1 MGSFWLFSMAATFIA
16 PTMTLIPRTAA
27 FVTAGL
33 MATSIP
39 LVTTAACAQTPKRLE
54 LMTLARLEQIL
65 QSEVDNVEGENG
77 QWQFRV
83 SDRTVI
89 ILADANNDR
98 MRVFSPVMPVEEL
111 TAQQVQAML
120 AANFHTALDARY
132 AVTDG
137 AVVAVYLHP
146 LSTLQG
152 DNFRSALRQVV
163 SLAETFGTSYSSNE
177 LNFGLRQRQR
187 RSNVEEI

>member
-1 MGSFWLFSMAATFIA
+1 
-16 PTMTLIPRTAA
+16 MTLIPRSAA

-33 MATSIP
+33 IATSLP
-39 LVTTAACAQTPKRLE
+39 FMTTVACAQTPERLE
-54 LMTLARLEQIL
+54 LMTLERLEQIL
-65 QSEVDNVEGENG
+65 QSEVDGVEGTNG
-77 QWQFRV
+77 QWRFSV
-83 SDRTVI
+83 SDRTVVV
-89 ILADANNDR
+89 LADASNDR
-98 MRVFSPVMPVEEL
+98 MRVFSPVIPAEEL

-137 AVVAVYLHP
+137 AVVAVYVHP
-146 LSTLQG
+146 LSTLQS

-163 SLAETFGTSYSSNE
+163 SLAETFGSSYSSNE

-187 RSNVEEI
+187 PSDFEQI

>member
-1 MGSFWLFSMAATFIA
+1 
-16 PTMTLIPRTAA
+16 MTLLPRTAA
-27 FVTAGL
+27 FITASV
-33 MATSIP
+33 MTASMP
-39 LVTTAACAQTPKRLE
+39 LVTTAACAQTPMQMMTVERLD
-54 LMTLARLEQIL
+54 QIL
-65 QSEVDNVEGENG
+65 QSEVGNVQGGDG
-77 QWQFRV
+77 QWQFSV
-83 SDRTVI
+83 SDRTVLV
-89 ILADANNDR
+89 LADAANDR
-98 MRVFSPVMPVEEL
+98 MRVFSPVVPVEDL
-111 TAQQVQAML
+111 TAQQVQSML

-146 LSTLQG
+146 LSTLQD

-187 RSNVEEI
+187 PSDLEEI

>member
-1 MGSFWLFSMAATFIA
+1 
-16 PTMTLIPRTAA
+16 MTLLSRSAS

-33 MATSIP
+33 IAASVPFI
-39 LVTTAACAQTPKRLE
+39 TTAACAQTSERLE

-65 QSEVDNVEGENG
+65 QSEVDGVEGADG

-89 ILADANNDR
+89 VLADVSNDR
-98 MRVFSPVMPVEEL
+98 MRVFSPVIPTEEL
-111 TAQQVQAML
+111 TGPQVQAML

-146 LSTLQG
+146 LSTLQA
-152 DNFRSALRQVV
+152 DNLRSALRQVV
-163 SLAETFGTSYSSNE
+163 SLAETFGTSYSSNA

-187 RSNVEEI
+187 SSDLEQI

>member
-1 MGSFWLFSMAATFIA
+1 MTF
-16 PTMTLIPRTAA
+16 LPRTAA
-27 FVTAGL
+27 FMTAGL
-33 MATSIP
+33 IAVSMP
-39 LVTTAACAQTPKRLE
+39 LMTTVACAQTTERLQP
-54 LMTLARLEQIL
+54 MTTERLDDIL
-65 QSEVDNVEGENG
+65 RSEVDGVDGERG
-77 QWQFRV
+77 QWRFSVGGRA
-83 SDRTVI
+83 VI
-89 ILADANNDR
+89 VLADAQNDR
-98 MRVFSPVMPVEEL
+98 MRVFSPVLPVDEL
-111 TAQQVQAML
+111 TAPQVQAML

-137 AVVAVYLHP
+137 AVVAVYVHP

-187 RSNVEEI
+187 SSDLEEI

>member
-1 MGSFWLFSMAATFIA
+1 MPLLSRAVPFAIA
-16 PTMTLIPRTAA
+16 GFLSLSVPAITTVAHAQTSLQPMTLD
-27 FVTAGL
+27 
-33 MATSIP
+33 
-39 LVTTAACAQTPKRLE
+39 
-54 LMTLARLEQIL
+54 RLEQL
-65 QSEVDNVEGENG
+65 LRSDVETVEGENG
-77 QWQFRV
+77 QWQFRIGE
-83 SDRTVI
+83 RAVI
-89 ILADANNDR
+89 VLADASRDR
-98 MRVFSPVMPVEEL
+98 MRVFSPVVSVEDL

-137 AVVAVYLHP
+137 TVVAVYVHP

-177 LNFGLRQRQR
+177 LNFGVRQRPSSIEQ
-187 RSNVEEI
+187 I